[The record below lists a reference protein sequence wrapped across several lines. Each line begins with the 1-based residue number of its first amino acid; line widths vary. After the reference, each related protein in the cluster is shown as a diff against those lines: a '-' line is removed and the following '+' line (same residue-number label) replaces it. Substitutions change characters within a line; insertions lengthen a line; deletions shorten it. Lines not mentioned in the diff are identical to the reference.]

1 MAHAAIG
8 QLFAEAAHGFF
19 FDGEVVRVPGERVLG
34 IPPIAHVVHQFLVN
48 VCRRSMDAGYDLDGE
63 TVCARIGDLRYPRN
77 RNQSQQHYCQENFS
91 AHLDFSSEAV
101 YLGKRCH
108 WLLALGCWLL
118 GRAKSKSTPTTEAH
132 HGGLAAHH
140 GGLAARR
147 HGVSRRKNGG
157 KQSQKQNQKPRT
169 AENTEAR

>member
-1 MAHAAIG
+1 
-8 QLFAEAAHGFF
+8 
-19 FDGEVVRVPGERVLG
+19 
-34 IPPIAHVVHQFLVN
+34 
-48 VCRRSMDAGYDLDGE
+48 MDAGYDLDGE

-132 HGGLAAHH
+132 HGGLAA
-140 GGLAARR
+140 RR
-147 HGVSRRKNGG
+147 HEVSQRKNGG
-157 KQSQKQNQKPRT
+157 KQRQKQNQKPRT
-169 AENTEAR
+169 AENAEISPRREQWAISS